1 MPPVPDTR
9 IAELIEAA
17 EGVRRVVRLRKDFT
31 AGAVGAAL
39 RTAAGKIHTG
49 ICLDVACGVGF
60 CAEHSAIAEML
71 KHGETQIDSIVAVY
85 SDGILPPCGRCRELM
100 AQISEANTRTAVVLD
115 PDRTV
120 PLKELLPHYWLR
132 RLGG

>member
-39 RTAAGKIHTG
+39 RTASGRIHTG

-71 KHGETQIDSIVAVY
+71 KHGETDIDSIGAVD
-85 SDGILPPCGRCRELM
+85 SDGVLPPCGRCRELM
-100 AQISEANTRTAVVLD
+100 AQISKANTRTAVILA

-120 PLKELLPHYWLR
+120 PLEELLPHYWL
-132 RLGG
+132 GT

>member
-1 MPPVPDTR
+1 MPDTR

-71 KHGETQIDSIVAVY
+71 KHGETQIDSIVAVDR
-85 SDGILPPCGRCRELM
+85 DGIVPPCGRCRELM
-100 AQISEANTRTAVVLD
+100 SQISKANTETEVILD
-115 PDRTV
+115 TDSVV
-120 PLKELLPHYWLR
+120 PLKDLLPHYWLKT
-132 RLGG
+132 